1 MNWFKCDNDGN
12 ILINMH
18 NILKI
23 LQNTS
28 IPNIKKNQTDIL
40 SAIQDVLNSS
50 SNVIDISQ
58 EQLNLILSAIQSIP
72 SDTIVDN
79 QNNIISGLNI
89 SKSNTDDS
97 KVTLTDMYKKI
108 EYSVSGTLIA
118 GETSITLKDN
128 NIKEDTDLTVYTSQY
143 NLTPTLMSVTNG
155 SVTLTFDEQTKDLEV
170 RVTFKRDVNWTK
182 ILSVP
187 IITTIDGMEQTT
199 EKDIIFN
206 FSKYIDENV
215 STLPYSFY
223 GGSAVVLNNE
233 IHILGGSNDSSCYT
247 KHYKYDGSAWT
258 SVSTLPY
265 NFYEGSA
272 VVLNNEI
279 HILGS
284 YDSSYRTKHYTV
296 AIPVYKRIQ

>member
-215 STLPYSFY
+215 STVPYNFY
-223 GGSAVVLNNE
+223 LGSAVVYNNE
-233 IHILGGSNDSSCYT
+233 IQILGGDGEVVG
-247 KHYKYDGSAWT
+247 HYKWNGSSWT

-265 NFYEGSA
+265 EF
-272 VVLNNEI
+272 
-279 HILGS
+279 
-284 YDSSYRTKHYTV
+284 
-296 AIPVYKRIQ
+296 